1 MENVKKLLDEAK
13 TKTGAET
20 DYRLAKNLDLPQA
33 RICDYY
39 KGNRFPDE
47 FACLQIA
54 QATGRTFEE
63 VTALVKLEAEK
74 NEKRREIW
82 RKRLVQ
88 LGGIAATVA
97 ALLFA
102 PVILNMSPMAGN
114 THAATVSKEGCFV
127 LCKVKHRIREIIA
140 TARDRLYSAFRRVFC
155 PVPLN
160 GGITA

>member
-13 TKTGAET
+13 VKTGTAT
-20 DYRLAKNLDLPQA
+20 DYALAKRLDLPKQ
-33 RICDYY
+33 RISEYY
-39 KGNRFPDE
+39 KGKGAPDD

-54 QATGRTFEE
+54 EATGRTFEE

-74 NEKRREIW
+74 NEKRREVW

-88 LGGIAATVA
+88 LGGIAATIA

-114 THAATVSKEGCFV
+114 ASAATVSTG
-127 LCKVKHRIREIIA
+127 H
-140 TARDRLYSAFRRVFC
+140 DLYYV
-155 PVPLN
+155 N
-160 GGITA
+160 